1 MRIGIVGTGGMAV
14 ALGTAWAGAG
24 HAVRIGGRS
33 YGNAVAAAARI
44 GGGAEA
50 VRLEEVAGGQDAVL
64 LAVAWQGV
72 PEALRAAGAERGAF
86 EGVPLIDLTN
96 AVEHGVGVLLPE
108 EGRSAAQYVAQWAPG
123 ARVVKGFHL
132 FPSAQWAPE
141 RPAAGSGSG
150 GGPGGGPGGVPGGV
164 APDVP
169 LPGGAAP
176 DAPPAPARTV
186 SVVLAGDDPAALE
199 TVAQLVRDVGARP
212 VVLGGLD
219 RARQLEEVAGFVI
232 ALALNGTDPSTAIPH
247 FPPPADAA

>member
-33 YGNAVAAAARI
+33 YDNAVAAAARI

-50 VRLEEVAGGQDAVL
+50 VRLGEVAAGQDAVL

-86 EGVPLIDLTN
+86 DGVPLIDLTN

-132 FPSAQWAPE
+132 FPSAQWAPR
-141 RPAAGSGSG
+141 RPALHDGPGDGTSG
-150 GGPGGGPGGVPGGV
+150 GTGDGTGG
-164 APDVP
+164 D
-169 LPGGAAP
+169 
-176 DAPPAPARTV
+176 TV
-186 SVVLAGDDPAALE
+186 SVVLAGDDPAALD
-199 TVAQLVRDVGARP
+199 TVARLVRDVGARP

-232 ALALNGTDPSTAIPH
+232 ALALNGTDPNTAIPH